1 LQGGYQAASTSAPC
15 SNSSQSFWSGTFDAA
30 SAMVDWR
37 FAKKF
42 DAYAGAMF
50 SEVDNGFANGYR
62 TGGHVN
68 IDPTIG
74 LRFRF

>member
-1 LQGGYQAASTSAPC
+1 
-15 SNSSQSFWSGTFDAA
+15 
-30 SAMVDWR
+30 MVDWR